1 MKLRAHHGVNAVGA
15 DKNVSRNFDR
25 AAVAPAKERDYS
37 ARRLREADKPV
48 PFADSVGT
56 RALTN
61 GRQHDAMQHAAMDGV
76 LRKFVPGIA
85 AAEFGNDVLAELVDV
100 AKFPR
105 LDADRLDRI
114 DDIELRQFT
123 NRMWQDVDPHTQR
136 FQLLGDI
143 EGDELDAAP
152 L

>member
-1 MKLRAHHGVNAVGA
+1 MPSAPTRTSPGISTVLPSLRRKGAITPPDVCVKLTNPCPSRI
-15 DKNVSRNFDR
+15 VSE
-25 AAVAPAKERDYS
+25 P
-37 ARRLREADKPV
+37 
-48 PFADSVGT
+48 
-56 RALTN
+56 ALTN